1 MTFLEKVKRFHSPVG
16 LRTLKTAAAV
26 SAAILLVEQY
36 GTSAD
41 ELLFGV
47 MGAFSAME
55 PTVKAS
61 VRSSMAQISAV
72 VLGVLLAL
80 LMRVLELPGVLAA
93 GIGIVIVMA
102 LHQILHRKSSPVL
115 PCLILVTVCT
125 RPELNAVA
133 YGLARIWNTALGLAA
148 GACCAILLM

>member
-61 VRSSMAQISAV
+61 MRSSMAQISAV

-93 GIGIVIVMA
+93 GIGIVIVY
-102 LHQILHRKSSPVL
+102 IV
-115 PCLILVTVCT
+115 
-125 RPELNAVA
+125 E
-133 YGLARIWNTALGLAA
+133 
-148 GACCAILLM
+148 